1 MKIIQMLPTIAYGD
15 AVGND
20 CAAIYKILKD
30 DGWDTAIY
38 AENIDYRLP
47 KGFAHRV
54 SDMPS
59 LSANDILIYHLS
71 TGTELN
77 KRLKDYPCRKVIFYH
92 NILCAYIPA
101 FWYVKGARRS
111 ITRDGLRLFSQ
122 SCAELFTC

>member
-59 LSANDILIYHLS
+59 LSANDILIYQNGKSFIKASLFFDS
-71 TGTELN
+71 DAE
-77 KRLKDYPCRKVIFYH
+77 
-92 NILCAYIPA
+92 
-101 FWYVKGARRS
+101 VKY
-111 ITRDGLRLFSQ
+111 
-122 SCAELFTC
+122 